1 MLSIYIFILSTV
13 KGKLGYLCNRNRDKM
28 QRSRKSPVR
37 GKKRELSCHINLALK
52 MSKRF
57 QYIRKR
63 GRAFL
68 HKGRV

>member
-37 GKKRELSCHINLALK
+37 GKKKRVELSYKFSLK
-52 MSKRF
+52 NE
-57 QYIRKR
+57 
-63 GRAFL
+63 
-68 HKGRV
+68 